1 MYHLIKN
8 TSLGK
13 SEYALIPFVITIIKL
28 QLINDELNSRQSWT
42 VPYTQALGK
51 FKIKLNFFSK
61 NDQFFYIDFHLS
73 KNLSFP
79 TTSKANKRTCRFKRN
94 KDASKKT
101 RISRLR
107 VHETYM
113 RLWTVRLRIPLQRA
127 RSWLWP
133 QASELERDVGA
144 RSVTRGTYNHVQTN
158 WYIHRRLRRSERVF
172 PRAYAPAAR
181 ERGSERVGGIATTAK
196 RE

>member
-1 MYHLIKN
+1 MLF
-8 TSLGK
+8 L
-13 SEYALIPFVITIIKL
+13 TI
-28 QLINDELNSRQSWT
+28 
-42 VPYTQALGK
+42 
-51 FKIKLNFFSK
+51 
-61 NDQFFYIDFHLS
+61 
-73 KNLSFP
+73 
-79 TTSKANKRTCRFKRN
+79 SKASKRTFRFQRN

-101 RISRLR
+101 RVSRLR

-144 RSVTRGTYNHVQTN
+144 RSVTRGTYNYVQTN

-181 ERGSERVGGIATTAK
+181 ERRSERSVELRRPRSVSRELGRAPLVARDDWSTTLCLYLL
-196 RE
+196 R